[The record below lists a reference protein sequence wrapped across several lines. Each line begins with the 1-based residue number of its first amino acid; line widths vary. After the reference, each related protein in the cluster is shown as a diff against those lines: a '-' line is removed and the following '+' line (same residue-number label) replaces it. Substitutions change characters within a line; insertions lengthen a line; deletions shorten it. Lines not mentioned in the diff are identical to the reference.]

1 MATTGFKLTDRDD
14 PSLVSLAL
22 QGDQMA
28 FLVLYERYRVGVG
41 LHVGHFITIREEV
54 EDVVLESFQ
63 KAFQQLSTYRSDY
76 KFSTWLFRIA
86 RNTALDHLE
95 KVGRQANNM
104 PTNSID
110 DALSGLSEIIAP
122 TSDPETDVISSQG
135 YDKLVAAIEG
145 LPELYRQVARMVFLE
160 NFGYQ
165 EIAEELDIPLGTVK
179 TRVKRSRD
187 IIMKNIDPLDYEDS

>member
-1 MATTGFKLTDRDD
+1 MATTGFKLTDKDD
-14 PSLVSLAL
+14 SHLVNLAL
-22 QGDQMA
+22 GGDQMA

-41 LHVGHFITIREEV
+41 LHVGQFITIREEV

-63 KAFQQLSTYRSDY
+63 KAFQQLSTYNNEY

-86 RNTALDHLE
+86 RNTAFDHIE
-95 KVGRQANNM
+95 KKGRHSSNM

-110 DALSGLSEIIAP
+110 DEQSGLAEIIAP
-122 TSDPETDVISSQG
+122 TGNPEADVISSQG

-145 LPELYRQVARMVFLE
+145 LPEIYRDVARMVFLE
-160 NFGYQ
+160 YFGYQ
-165 EIAEELDIPLGTVK
+165 EIAEELDLPLGTVK

-187 IIMKNIDPLDYEDS
+187 IIMKSIDPLDYEDS